1 MMRLLSIIGFVLF
14 LTSGYAFADG
24 PWKGKILDIE
34 TKEALEGV
42 VVLAVWDRIYRTPFG
57 TSSYFYEAKETVT
70 NKAGE
75 FEIPAYTPINLL
87 PIISYM
93 QDPEFTIFKPGYG
106 SLRMSLGDYLT
117 SNTKKPREMLL
128 SGVKYRLASGVVELP
143 KIMTREERRFASPS
157 PVGDNKDWK
166 KQQMLI
172 KAIRDEWK
180 YLYEKDPGNLYQ
192 VEGDK
197 Q

>member
-128 SGVKYRLASGVVELP
+128 SGVKYRLSPGVVELT
-143 KIMTREERRFASPS
+143 KLNTKEERRVAKPA
-157 PVGDNKDWK
+157 PIGDKNEWR
-166 KQQMLI
+166 KQKLLI
-172 KAIRDEWK
+172 KAIREEWG
-180 YLYEKDPGNLYQ
+180 YIYNDDPGDLYLIK
-192 VEGDK
+192 EELK
-197 Q
+197 